1 MFTPLT
7 HAGGAVRHAHS
18 ALDIGPSVFVGG
30 GAQVGLS
37 GTKLPTKAGWSDSC
51 GVEFDANLGAGESV
65 GVSGVISA
73 DGAGIA
79 GAPGI
84 VGRAGFGY
92 GMQAGAGP
100 AVTKTWASPA
110 LRCAN

>member
-1 MFTPLT
+1 MVLRITSNLSFIFQFT
-7 HAGGAVRHAHS
+7 R

-30 GAQVGLS
+30 GAQVGLY
-37 GTKLPTKAGWSDSC
+37 GTKLPTKAGWSQSS
-51 GVEFDANLGAGESV
+51 GAEFDANLGAGESY

-73 DGAGIA
+73 DGASVA
-79 GAPGI
+79 GAPGV

-100 AVTKTWASPA
+100 AVTKTWAFSA